1 MPPKAEDR
9 PTVPP
14 VWIDAS
20 LEAGTILA
28 HVSQST
34 IHTIAL
40 SATAWCQT
48 GQSEAQRVIF
58 NHYVICNDTNEA
70 LRFGQVRKEWV
81 RNDGLLML
89 LLLATFTTVEIR
101 FEFWNNDFY
110 GAEKGVSSEEV
121 LVH

>member
-9 PTVPP
+9 PAAPP

-40 SATAWCQT
+40 SATVWCQT

-70 LRFGQVRKEWV
+70 LRFGQVRKECV

-110 GAEKGVSSEEV
+110 
-121 LVH
+121 